1 MVSDA
6 PVHEQEGPVS
16 SNLIDVDVFFKSCN
30 PYESLVVVQ
39 ITVMLQSI
47 LFFIHVFFLSIC
59 FQETL
64 AEEVVCP
71 STLPV
76 AIEHVVN
83 MHTLPSEFFLNSV
96 VIWIAIHILTDF
108 FLN

>member
-1 MVSDA
+1 M
-6 PVHEQEGPVS
+6 
-16 SNLIDVDVFFKSCN
+16 F
-30 PYESLVVVQ
+30 
-39 ITVMLQSI
+39 
-47 LFFIHVFFLSIC
+47 FFLSIC

-64 AEEVVCP
+64 AEEVVFP

-96 VIWIAIHILTDF
+96 VIWVRIHILTDF